1 MSGADHPNERDETG
15 GSRPAQAPPA
25 PQAIVRTG
33 LLFYGAMGI
42 AALFWRM
49 STPGDSILHPS
60 VAAAAEAWSLPAAI
74 AAGVAAG
81 LVSIAAS
88 EGLTRWTKLGDAL
101 ANLLAESLGPL
112 DRANAWLLALAS
124 GVAEELFFRGALQAE
139 VGIVWAS
146 LIFGAAHFLP
156 RRELALWSVY
166 AVAMGF
172 GLGALYDWTGQLA
185 APIAAHVLVNGINL
199 PRLVAR
205 SAARSAAA
213 SAAERDRVD
222 LDPRA

>member
-1 MSGADHPNERDETG
+1 MSEPGAPNGRDDRDESG
-15 GSRPAQAPPA
+15 GSRPAHAPP
-25 PQAIVRTG
+25 PPPTIVRTG

-42 AALFWRM
+42 AALLWRM

-60 VAAAAEAWSLPAAI
+60 SAAAAQAWSMPAALG
-74 AAGVAAG
+74 AGIGAG
-81 LVSIAAS
+81 LIAIALS
-88 EGLTRWTKLGDAL
+88 EALTRWTKLGHAL
-101 ANLLAESLGPL
+101 ADLLAESIGPL
-112 DRANAWLLALAS
+112 DRGNAWLLAIAS
-124 GVAEELFFRGALQAE
+124 GLAEEMFFRGAVQAE
-139 VGIVWAS
+139 MGIVWAS
-146 LIFGAAHFLP
+146 VLFGAAHFLP

-199 PRLVAR
+199 PRL
-205 SAARSAAA
+205 AARSPAKG
-213 SAAERDRVD
+213 DRVD